1 MQQMMPIFK
10 INLYIKNN
18 IYINMGEPMGKKE
31 IDALYRDAI
40 FSHLIRE
47 GYTDYIAE
55 VEARRRINKHSEM

>member
-1 MQQMMPIFK
+1 
-10 INLYIKNN
+10 
-18 IYINMGEPMGKKE
+18 MGEPMGKKE

-55 VEARRRINKHSEM
+55 VEARRRIIKHSEM